1 MKKFLLILLI
11 AVAASAPVQI
21 ENEELNKFISGIGS
35 LISDVVA
42 KVKEGEWWEVILEVL
57 KQFGVPYAKQYC
69 ADLTHSEILC
79 NTIIDYLV
87 SLI

>member
-11 AVAASAPVQI
+11 AVAASATVQI
-21 ENEELNKFISGIGS
+21 ETEELNKFISGIGS
-35 LISDVVA
+35 LISDTFG
-42 KVKEGEWWEVILEVL
+42 KIKEGEWWDIILEAL
-57 KQFGVPYAKQYC
+57 KQFGVPYAKKYC
-69 ADLTHSEILC
+69 TDLTHSETLC